1 MDIKK
6 NKRLY
11 PNHQNPSIL
20 SIESSNFL
28 MIQGQ
33 GDPNDVHSG
42 YKDDVSKLFQVAYAL
57 RMSYKNN
64 YVINDFEPFTVAPLE
79 GYWFQEGIKGFDPL
93 RKDLF
98 VYKLMI
104 PLPDFIEEKDYE
116 WAIQFLK
123 DKKGT
128 DLNEVK
134 FIQFE
139 EGLVVQM
146 LHIGPYDKE
155 FQTIDQ
161 MNIYIKQE
169 GYDLDFNED
178 RMHHEIYISD
188 PRKVSG
194 DKLNTIIRHPIKKRG
209 IL

>member
-1 MDIKK
+1 
-6 NKRLY
+6 
-11 PNHQNPSIL
+11 
-20 SIESSNFL
+20 
-28 MIQGQ
+28 
-33 GDPNDVHSG
+33 
-42 YKDDVSKLFQVAYAL
+42 
-57 RMSYKNN
+57 
-64 YVINDFEPFTVAPLE
+64 
-79 GYWFQEGIKGFDPL
+79 GFDPL

-178 RMHHEIYISD
+178 RLHHEIYISD

-194 DKLNTIIRHPIKKRG
+194 DKLKTIIRHPIKKRG